1 MTREQVLFDAV
12 VFDLDGT
19 LAATERYWV
28 AAAARGAERAFEE
41 LGLVR
46 TPPSAAQWLA
56 MVGSPLERA
65 FERTFSD
72 LSASQRSRVLALC
85 VEEEHRALAA
95 GGAAP
100 MPGAFEVLRE
110 LRARGVRI
118 AIASNCSAQYLEAL
132 LDGLRDG
139 TESLRSFVDEAR
151 CLQSPHVRDKSDMIR
166 DLLESFGTRSAVMVG
181 DRASDAEAA
190 HANALAHIHVAS
202 GFASADERVECEATL
217 SGLGELLPALGARAR
232 WIGAALE
239 RVPAR
244 TLGVTGRPASGKSLF
259 ARDAARVLGAGG
271 VAARVIS
278 LDAFLRE
285 RACVRAASED
295 HLERAFDLELFAR
308 ALLEPRRRGEPT
320 LAGPWGAAVA
330 PAERLI
336 VEGLFLADPRLR
348 PGFDGLIHLTAP
360 DELLL
365 RRALAR
371 DSSGAELVR
380 MRRDFLPAHDAFE
393 ARFPPSLAAD
403 LVVDASNSL
412 GAPAPSRP

>member
-1 MTREQVLFDAV
+1 MTAEHVLFDAV

-28 AAAARGAERAFEE
+28 AAAARGAQRAFEE
-41 LGLVR
+41 LGLER
-46 TPPSAAQWLA
+46 APPSAAEWMA
-56 MVGSPLERA
+56 MVGSPLEQA
-65 FERTFSD
+65 FERVFSD
-72 LSASQRSRVLALC
+72 LTKQQRARVMALC
-85 VEEEHRALAA
+85 VEEEHAALAA

-110 LRARGVRI
+110 LRARGVKI

-132 LDGLRDG
+132 LDGLSDG
-139 TESLRSFVDEAR
+139 GDSLRSFVDQAR
-151 CLQSPHVRDKSDMIR
+151 CLQSPRVRDKGDMIR

-181 DRASDAEAA
+181 DRSSDAEAA

-217 SGLGELLPALGARAR
+217 QGLDQLLAALGSRAR

-239 RVPAR
+239 RVDAR
-244 TLGVTGRPASGKSLF
+244 TLGVSGRPASGKSLF
-259 ARDAARVLGAGG
+259 ARDAARVLSARG

-285 RACVRAASED
+285 SPNERAASDD
-295 HLERAFDLELFAR
+295 HLERAFDLDSLLR
-308 ALLEPRRRGEPT
+308 SVLEPRRLGRAT

-330 PAERLI
+330 PDERLI

-348 PGFDGLIHLTAP
+348 PAFDGLIHLAAP

-371 DSSGAELVR
+371 DPSGAELVR

-393 ARFPPSLAAD
+393 TRLPPAREAD
-403 LVVDASNSL
+403 LVLDASNSL
-412 GAPAPSRP
+412 GAPLPSRP

>member
-1 MTREQVLFDAV
+1 MTLEQVLFDAV

-28 AAAARGAERAFEE
+28 AAAARGAQRAFDE
-41 LGLVR
+41 LGLAR
-46 TPPSAAQWLA
+46 TPPSAAEWMA

-65 FERTFSD
+65 FERTFAD
-72 LSASQRSRVLALC
+72 LSPAQRARVLALC

-110 LRARGVRI
+110 LRSRGVRI
-118 AIASNCSAQYLEAL
+118 AIASNCSSQYLEAL

-139 TESLRSFVDEAR
+139 EETLRSFVDQAR
-151 CLQSPHVRDKSDMIR
+151 CLQSPRVHDKSDMIR
-166 DLLESFGTRSAVMVG
+166 DLLESFATRSAVMVG

-202 GFASADERVECEATL
+202 GFASADERVECEATVG
-217 SGLGELLPALGARAR
+217 GLDQLLAALGGRAR

-239 RVPAR
+239 RVPAH

-259 ARDAARVLGAGG
+259 ARDAARVLAARGDS
-271 VAARVIS
+271 ARVIS

-285 RACVRAASED
+285 QPSERAAAED
-295 HLERAFDLELFAR
+295 HLARAFDLEWIER
-308 ALLEPRRRGEPT
+308 ALLGPRARGEPT
-320 LAGPWGAAVA
+320 LAGPWGAPVA

-348 PGFDGLIHLTAP
+348 PGFDGLIHLAAP

-371 DSSGAELVR
+371 DPSGAELVR

-393 ARFPPSLAAD
+393 ARFPPARAAQ
-403 LVVDASNSL
+403 LVLEASNSL
-412 GAPAPSRP
+412 GAPLARLP